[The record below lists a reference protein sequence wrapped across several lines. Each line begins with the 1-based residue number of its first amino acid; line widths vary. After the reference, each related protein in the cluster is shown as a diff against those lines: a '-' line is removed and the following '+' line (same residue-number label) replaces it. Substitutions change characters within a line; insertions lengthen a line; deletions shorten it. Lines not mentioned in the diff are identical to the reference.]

1 MAWYNVIREAIA
13 ARGKRRMW
21 PRNACI
27 WQDAVYHPGRLPPTR
42 MTPLTVE
49 NLTAGIYIVVG
60 IMLLIALY
68 HLILIAVSVRKIMR
82 RVEDVSEHLQTVVL
96 TPLGYVEKGF
106 ELVAGLLAAHHATK
120 GKKKEKEPHPN
131 HANSHMDEKKEK
143 GKHG

>member
-1 MAWYNVIREAIA
+1 
-13 ARGKRRMW
+13 
-21 PRNACI
+21 
-27 WQDAVYHPGRLPPTR
+27 

-120 GKKKEKEPHPN
+120 GKKKEKEPHPH
-131 HANSHMDEKKEK
+131 HAHSHMDEKKEK
-143 GKHG
+143 EKHG